1 MKFVSTL
8 FVALLIPFSAD
19 AASTCWT
26 PSFVSLIGQTVTAQ
40 MTAKSG
46 RSCGIGLGSSDGTV
60 KSTRISARPAHGS
73 AVANGTRISYTSK
86 PGYTGGDSF
95 TYSRELIDR
104 YGKQGTKTVV
114 VNVTVVP

>member
-8 FVALLIPFSAD
+8 FVALLIPVSAD

-26 PSFVSLIGQTVTAQ
+26 PRFVSLVGQTVTAQ

-46 RSCGIGLGSSDGTV
+46 RSCSIGLASSEGPV
-60 KSTRISARPAHGS
+60 KSTRISARPSHGS
-73 AVANGTRISYTSK
+73 AVANETRVSYTSK
-86 PGYTGGDSF
+86 PGYAGEDSF
-95 TYSRELIDR
+95 TYSRELTDR